1 MQVGDL
7 VKVSV
12 PTNQLRE
19 EDNWSDSVSN
29 GSVGIVTDA
38 FYGDVDS
45 DGKKIIIYTVLLFP
59 ERDPFGSVTN
69 KSEKFYVSNE
79 YEYDVIAY
87 LMMPPVDLSE
97 FTMTL
102 GGNFLL

>member
-38 FYGDVDS
+38 SS
-45 DGKKIIIYTVLLFP
+45 DIIAVNIP
-59 ERDPFGSVTN
+59 EHGECWYYF
-69 KSEKFYVSNE
+69 E
-79 YEYDVIAY
+79 
-87 LMMPPVDLSE
+87 DLE
-97 FTMTL
+97 IL
-102 GGNFLL
+102 N